1 MQSDEVLFLTNPDYA
16 LELLMIFQTRLPRF
30 LLLLPML
37 CSSLM
42 AAESWDQ
49 WRGPNRDGRISG
61 AKWPA
66 GLDEARLKK
75 RWQLPLGPSYS
86 GPVMNAERVFITET
100 VDKKREQVTALRR
113 SDGSVVWK
121 RDWEGAMSVPFFARS
136 NGDWIRATPALDG
149 DTLYVAGMRDVL
161 VALNSTDGSER
172 WRLDFVKRFG
182 ADLPTFGFVSSPLID
197 GDSVYVQAGGGV
209 ARLRK
214 ADGQVVWHGARD
226 GGGMMGSAFGSPVI
240 LTLAGKRQLV
250 IQARTRLFG
259 VALEDGAELWSLP
272 VESFRGMNILTPT
285 FAGKDRLFT
294 AAYGGKTLGIDIRSE
309 NGGFRAVPAWEFKA
323 QGYMTS
329 PIIHEGH
336 AYLQLRSQRALC
348 IELATGAEKW
358 TTSES
363 FGKYWSMVAQ
373 SDRILALDE
382 RGELILFKATPEKFD
397 VLSRRKVAESD
408 AWAHLAVDGSELYI
422 RELKALSVWDWSSGA
437 SQP

>member
-1 MQSDEVLFLTNPDYA
+1 
-16 LELLMIFQTRLPRF
+16 MIFLTRLPRF
-30 LLLLPML
+30 LLLPML

-100 VDKKREQVTALRR
+100 VDKMREQVTALRR

>member
-1 MQSDEVLFLTNPDYA
+1 
-16 LELLMIFQTRLPRF
+16 MIFPTRLPRF

-61 AKWPA
+61 AKWPT

-75 RWQLPLGPSYS
+75 RWQLPFGPSYS

-250 IQARTRLFG
+250 VQARTRLFG

-285 FAGKDRLFT
+285 FAGTDRLFT

-309 NGGFRAVPAWEFKA
+309 NGAFRAVPAWEFKA

-336 AYLQLRSQRALC
+336 DYLQLRSQRALC

-358 TTSES
+358 TTTES

-373 SDRILALDE
+373 ADRVLALDE

-422 RELKALSVWDWSSGA
+422 RELKALSVWDWSAGA
-437 SQP
+437 SQ

>member
-1 MQSDEVLFLTNPDYA
+1 VQSDEVLFLTNPDYA
-16 LELLMIFQTRLPRF
+16 IELSMIFPTRLPRF

-86 GPVMNAERVFITET
+86 GPVMNADRVFITET

-250 IQARTRLFG
+250 VQARTRLFG

-294 AAYGGKTLGIDIRSE
+294 AAYGGKTLGIDIRLE

>member
-1 MQSDEVLFLTNPDYA
+1 
-16 LELLMIFQTRLPRF
+16 MISPTRLPRF

-240 LTLAGKRQLV
+240 LPLAGKRQLV
-250 IQARTRLFG
+250 ILARTRLFG

>member
-1 MQSDEVLFLTNPDYA
+1 
-16 LELLMIFQTRLPRF
+16 MISMTRFPRF

-86 GPVMNAERVFITET
+86 GPVMNAERAAITET

-363 FGKYWSMVAQ
+363 FGKYWSMVSQ
-373 SDRILALDE
+373 GDRVLALDE

-422 RELKALSVWDWSSGA
+422 RELKALSVWDWSGGA

>member
-1 MQSDEVLFLTNPDYA
+1 
-16 LELLMIFQTRLPRF
+16 MIFPTRLSRF

-61 AKWPA
+61 AKWPT

-75 RWQLPLGPSYS
+75 RWQLPFGPSYS

-250 IQARTRLFG
+250 VQARTRLFG

-358 TTSES
+358 TTTES

-373 SDRILALDE
+373 ADRVLALDE

-422 RELKALSVWDWSSGA
+422 RELKTLSVWDWSSGA

>member
-1 MQSDEVLFLTNPDYA
+1 M
-16 LELLMIFQTRLPRF
+16 TRLPRF
-30 LLLLPML
+30 LLLPML

-259 VALEDGAELWSLP
+259 VALEDGAELWTLP

-373 SDRILALDE
+373 SDHILALDE

-408 AWAHLAVDGSELYI
+408 AWAHLAVDGSEIYI
-422 RELKALSVWDWSSGA
+422 RELKALSVWDWSGGA

>member
-1 MQSDEVLFLTNPDYA
+1 
-16 LELLMIFQTRLPRF
+16 MISMTRLPRF
-30 LLLLPML
+30 LLLPML

-373 SDRILALDE
+373 SDHILALDE

-408 AWAHLAVDGSELYI
+408 AWAHLAVDGSEIYI
-422 RELKALSVWDWSSGA
+422 RELKALSVWDWSGGA

>member
-1 MQSDEVLFLTNPDYA
+1 
-16 LELLMIFQTRLPRF
+16 MIFPTRLPRF

-37 CSSLM
+37 YSSLM

-75 RWQLPLGPSYS
+75 RWQLPFGPSYS

-250 IQARTRLFG
+250 VQARTRLFG

-373 SDRILALDE
+373 ADRILALDE

>member
-1 MQSDEVLFLTNPDYA
+1 
-16 LELLMIFQTRLPRF
+16 
-30 LLLLPML
+30 
-37 CSSLM
+37 
-42 AAESWDQ
+42 
-49 WRGPNRDGRISG
+49 
-61 AKWPA
+61 
-66 GLDEARLKK
+66 
-75 RWQLPLGPSYS
+75 
-86 GPVMNAERVFITET
+86 
-100 VDKKREQVTALRR
+100 
-113 SDGSVVWK
+113 
-121 RDWEGAMSVPFFARS
+121 
-136 NGDWIRATPALDG
+136 
-149 DTLYVAGMRDVL
+149 
-161 VALNSTDGSER
+161 
-172 WRLDFVKRFG
+172 LDFVKRFG

-250 IQARTRLFG
+250 VQARTRLFG

-373 SDRILALDE
+373 GNRILALDE
-382 RGELILFKATPEKFD
+382 TGDLRLIRATPEGYEL
-397 VLSRRKVAESD
+397 VGEAKVAAEES
-408 AWAHLAVDGSELYI
+408 WAHLAVEGTELYI
-422 RELKALSVWDWSSGA
+422 RDLKGLSAYRWK
-437 SQP
+437 

>member
-1 MQSDEVLFLTNPDYA
+1 
-16 LELLMIFQTRLPRF
+16 MISLTRLPRF

-61 AKWPA
+61 AKWPT

-75 RWQLPLGPSYS
+75 RWQLPFGPSYS

-182 ADLPTFGFVSSPLID
+182 SDLPTFGFVSSPLID

-250 IQARTRLFG
+250 VQARTRLFG

-285 FAGKDRLFT
+285 FAGTDRLFT

-422 RELKALSVWDWSSGA
+422 RELKALSVWDWSAGA
-437 SQP
+437 SQ

>member
-1 MQSDEVLFLTNPDYA
+1 
-16 LELLMIFQTRLPRF
+16 MIFPTRLPRF

-49 WRGPNRDGRISG
+49 WRGPHRDGRISG
-61 AKWPA
+61 AKWPG

-75 RWQLPLGPSYS
+75 RWQLALGPSYS

-250 IQARTRLFG
+250 VQARTRLFG

-358 TTSES
+358 TTGES

-373 SDRILALDE
+373 GDRILALDE

-422 RELKALSVWDWSSGA
+422 RELKALSVWDWSAGA

>member
-1 MQSDEVLFLTNPDYA
+1 
-16 LELLMIFQTRLPRF
+16 MIFPTRLPRF

-61 AKWPA
+61 AKWPT

-250 IQARTRLFG
+250 VQARTRLFG

-294 AAYGGKTLGIDIRSE
+294 AAYGGKTLGIDVRSE

-358 TTSES
+358 TTGES

-373 SDRILALDE
+373 GDRILALDE

>member
-1 MQSDEVLFLTNPDYA
+1 M
-16 LELLMIFQTRLPRF
+16 TRLPRF
-30 LLLLPML
+30 LLMPML

-363 FGKYWSMVAQ
+363 FGKYWSMVAK

>member
-1 MQSDEVLFLTNPDYA
+1 MRCFFLTNPDYA
-16 LELLMIFQTRLPRF
+16 IELSMIFPTRLPRF

>member
-1 MQSDEVLFLTNPDYA
+1 M
-16 LELLMIFQTRLPRF
+16 TRLPRF
-30 LLLLPML
+30 LLLPML

-363 FGKYWSMVAQ
+363 FGKYGSMVAQ

>member
-1 MQSDEVLFLTNPDYA
+1 
-16 LELLMIFQTRLPRF
+16 MIFLTRLPRF

-61 AKWPA
+61 AKWPT

-75 RWQLPLGPSYS
+75 RWQLPFGPSYS

-250 IQARTRLFG
+250 VQARTRLFG

-422 RELKALSVWDWSSGA
+422 RELKALSVWDWSSVV

>member
-1 MQSDEVLFLTNPDYA
+1 
-16 LELLMIFQTRLPRF
+16 MISMTRLPRF
-30 LLLLPML
+30 LLLPML

-294 AAYGGKTLGIDIRSE
+294 AAFGGKTLGIDIRSE

>member
-1 MQSDEVLFLTNPDYA
+1 M
-16 LELLMIFQTRLPRF
+16 TRLPRF

-250 IQARTRLFG
+250 VQARTRLFG

-422 RELKALSVWDWSSGA
+422 RELKALSVWDWSGGA
-437 SQP
+437 SQ

>member
-1 MQSDEVLFLTNPDYA
+1 
-16 LELLMIFQTRLPRF
+16 
-30 LLLLPML
+30 ML

-358 TTSES
+358 TTTES

>member
-1 MQSDEVLFLTNPDYA
+1 M
-16 LELLMIFQTRLPRF
+16 TRLPRF
-30 LLLLPML
+30 LLLPML

-182 ADLPTFGFVSSPLID
+182 ADLPTFAFVSSPLID

>member
-1 MQSDEVLFLTNPDYA
+1 
-16 LELLMIFQTRLPRF
+16 
-30 LLLLPML
+30 ML
-37 CSSLM
+37 CSSLIV
-42 AAESWDQ
+42 AESWDQ
-49 WRGPNRDGRISG
+49 WRGPHRDGRISG

-161 VALNSTDGSER
+161 VALNITDGSER

-214 ADGQVVWHGARD
+214 TDGQVVWHGARD

-250 IQARTRLFG
+250 VQARTRLFG
-259 VALEDGAELWSLP
+259 VALEDGAELWSIP

-309 NGGFRAVPAWEFKA
+309 NGAFRAVPAWEFKA

-363 FGKYWSMVAQ
+363 FGKYWSMVSQ
-373 SDRILALDE
+373 GDRVLALDE

-422 RELKALSVWDWSSGA
+422 RELKALSVWDWSSVV

>member
-1 MQSDEVLFLTNPDYA
+1 MRCFFLTNPDYA
-16 LELLMIFQTRLPRF
+16 IDLLMIFLTRLPRF
-30 LLLLPML
+30 LLLPML

>member
-1 MQSDEVLFLTNPDYA
+1 
-16 LELLMIFQTRLPRF
+16 MISMTRLPRF

-250 IQARTRLFG
+250 VQARTRLFG

-422 RELKALSVWDWSSGA
+422 RELKALSVWDWSGGA
-437 SQP
+437 SQ

>member
-1 MQSDEVLFLTNPDYA
+1 
-16 LELLMIFQTRLPRF
+16 MIFPTRLPRF

-61 AKWPA
+61 AKWPT

-75 RWQLPLGPSYS
+75 RWQLPFGPSYS

-250 IQARTRLFG
+250 VQARTRLFG

-373 SDRILALDE
+373 ADRVLALDE

-422 RELKALSVWDWSSGA
+422 RELKALSVWDWSAGA
-437 SQP
+437 SQ

>member
-1 MQSDEVLFLTNPDYA
+1 MFST
-16 LELLMIFQTRLPRF
+16 TRLPRW

-49 WRGPNRDGRISG
+49 WRGPHRDGRISG
-61 AKWPA
+61 AKWPSE
-66 GLDEARLKK
+66 LDEARLKR
-75 RWQLPLGPSYS
+75 RWRLPFGPSYS
-86 GPVMNAERVFITET
+86 GPVMNAERVFTTET
-100 VDKKREQVTALRR
+100 LDKKREQVTALRR
-113 SDGSVVWK
+113 SDGSVIWK

-161 VALNSTDGSER
+161 VALNITDGSER

-182 ADLPTFGFVSSPLID
+182 SDLPTFGFVSSPLID

-214 ADGQVVWHGARD
+214 TDGQVVWHGVRD

-240 LTLAGKRQLV
+240 LTLAGRRQLV
-250 IQARTRLFG
+250 VQARTRLIG
-259 VALEDGAELWSLP
+259 VALEDGSELWSLP

-358 TTSES
+358 TTGES

-422 RELKALSVWDWSSGA
+422 RELKALSVWDWSSGV

>member
-1 MQSDEVLFLTNPDYA
+1 
-16 LELLMIFQTRLPRF
+16 MIFPSRLPRF

-61 AKWPA
+61 AKWPT

-75 RWQLPLGPSYS
+75 RWQLPFGPSYS

-250 IQARTRLFG
+250 VQARTRLFG

-358 TTSES
+358 TTGES

-373 SDRILALDE
+373 GDRILALDE

-422 RELKALSVWDWSSGA
+422 RELKALSVWDWSAGA
-437 SQP
+437 SQ

>member
-1 MQSDEVLFLTNPDYA
+1 
-16 LELLMIFQTRLPRF
+16 

-37 CSSLM
+37 CSSLIV
-42 AAESWDQ
+42 AESWDQ
-49 WRGPNRDGRISG
+49 WRGPHRDGRISG

-161 VALNSTDGSER
+161 VALNITDGSER

-214 ADGQVVWHGARD
+214 TDGQVVWHGARD

-250 IQARTRLFG
+250 VQARTRLFG
-259 VALEDGAELWSLP
+259 VALEDGAELWSIP

-309 NGGFRAVPAWEFKA
+309 NGAFRAVPAWEFKA

-363 FGKYWSMVAQ
+363 FGKYWSMVSQ
-373 SDRILALDE
+373 GDRVLALDE

-422 RELKALSVWDWSSGA
+422 RELKALSVWDWSSVV

>member
-1 MQSDEVLFLTNPDYA
+1 
-16 LELLMIFQTRLPRF
+16 MIFPTRLPRF

-49 WRGPNRDGRISG
+49 WRGPHRDGRISG
-61 AKWPA
+61 AKWPG
-66 GLDEARLKK
+66 GLDEARLKR

-113 SDGSVVWK
+113 SDGSVIWK

-250 IQARTRLFG
+250 VQARTRLFG

-294 AAYGGKTLGIDIRSE
+294 AAYGGKTLGIDVRSE

-358 TTSES
+358 TTTES

-373 SDRILALDE
+373 ADRILALDE

-422 RELKALSVWDWSSGA
+422 RELKALSVWDWSAGA

>member
-1 MQSDEVLFLTNPDYA
+1 
-16 LELLMIFQTRLPRF
+16 MIFLTRLPRF
-30 LLLLPML
+30 LLLPML

-358 TTSES
+358 TTTES
-363 FGKYWSMVAQ
+363 FGKYWSMVSQ
-373 SDRILALDE
+373 GDRILALDE

>member
-1 MQSDEVLFLTNPDYA
+1 
-16 LELLMIFQTRLPRF
+16 MIFPTRLPRF

-61 AKWPA
+61 AKWPT

-75 RWQLPLGPSYS
+75 RWQLPFGPSYS

-250 IQARTRLFG
+250 VQARTRLFG

-309 NGGFRAVPAWEFKA
+309 TGGFRAVPAWEFKA

-358 TTSES
+358 TTTES

-373 SDRILALDE
+373 ADRVLALDE

-422 RELKALSVWDWSSGA
+422 RELKALSVWDWSAGA
-437 SQP
+437 SQ

>member
-1 MQSDEVLFLTNPDYA
+1 
-16 LELLMIFQTRLPRF
+16 MIFPTRLPRF

-61 AKWPA
+61 AKWPT

-75 RWQLPLGPSYS
+75 RWQLPFGPSYS

-214 ADGQVVWHGARD
+214 TDGQVVWHGARD

-250 IQARTRLFG
+250 VQARTRLFG

-294 AAYGGKTLGIDIRSE
+294 AAYGGKTLGIDIRLE

-358 TTSES
+358 TTTES

-373 SDRILALDE
+373 ADRVLALDE

-422 RELKALSVWDWSSGA
+422 RELKALSVWDWSGGA

>member
-1 MQSDEVLFLTNPDYA
+1 
-16 LELLMIFQTRLPRF
+16 MISRIVFPRF
-30 LLLLPML
+30 LVLLPML

-61 AKWPA
+61 AKWPL
-66 GLDEARLKK
+66 GLEETRLKR
-75 RWQLPLGPSYS
+75 RWRLPLDPSYS
-86 GPVMNAERVFITET
+86 GPVMNAERVFTTET

-182 ADLPTFGFVSSPLID
+182 SDLPTFGFVSSPLVD

-214 ADGQVVWHGARD
+214 TDGHVIWHGVRD
-226 GGGMMGSAFGSPVI
+226 GGGMMGNAFGSPVI

-250 IQARTRLFG
+250 VQARTRLIG
-259 VALEDGAELWSLP
+259 VGLEDGAELWSLP

-294 AAYGGKTLGIDIRSE
+294 ATYGGKTLGIDIRSE

-348 IELATGAEKW
+348 IDLATGAEKW
-358 TTSES
+358 TTGES

-373 SDRILALDE
+373 ADRILALDE

-397 VLSRRKVAESD
+397 VFSRRKVADSD

-422 RELKALSVWDWSSGA
+422 RELKSLSLWDWTNGA
-437 SQP
+437 SQ

>member
-1 MQSDEVLFLTNPDYA
+1 
-16 LELLMIFQTRLPRF
+16 MISMTRLPRF

-250 IQARTRLFG
+250 VQARTRLFG